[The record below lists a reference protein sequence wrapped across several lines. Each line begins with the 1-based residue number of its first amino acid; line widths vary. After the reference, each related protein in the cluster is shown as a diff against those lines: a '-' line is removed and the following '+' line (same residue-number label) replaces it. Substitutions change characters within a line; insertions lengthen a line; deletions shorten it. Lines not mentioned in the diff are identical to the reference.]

1 MACFCASLPHSDI
14 SPAPITTVD
23 RYGSVTSPRPNASIR
38 MPVSI
43 APPPSPPYASS
54 IGSASQPSSANFFQ
68 ISGLKPSGSAA
79 TRRR

>member
-43 APPPSPPYASS
+43 APPPSPP
-54 IGSASQPSSANFFQ
+54 
-68 ISGLKPSGSAA
+68 
-79 TRRR
+79 